1 MNVCILG
8 SSGGYA
14 FDYLLMAMKL
24 GVVSAKVNRIIT
36 DRPCRTNEV
45 AKKHNI
51 NSIIIKQD
59 MSIDRDTYSDL
70 LLNEIPKNT
79 DIVLIGLRRLI
90 SGKILFK
97 FKNKI
102 VNTHPSLLPSYKGYG
117 ANNKLLNEGKTVFG
131 GCSCHIVN
139 DLPDD
144 GPIIMQS
151 VLPLGFN
158 ENLADWELKLWHH
171 QKYNLSQTVQFF
183 SDNRIKVTNGKVI
196 IKNANYG
203 SLPTNPSI
211 EIDFSKV
218 DELFKIE
225 Q

>member
-97 FKNKI
+97 FKNKNKII
-102 VNTHPSLLPSYKGYG
+102 VSSDHDYLIRNFFL
-117 ANNKLLNEGKTVFG
+117 ARENNL
-131 GCSCHIVN
+131 
-139 DLPDD
+139 
-144 GPIIMQS
+144 
-151 VLPLGFN
+151 
-158 ENLADWELKLWHH
+158 
-171 QKYNLSQTVQFF
+171 
-183 SDNRIKVTNGKVI
+183 TNHFRFYISSG
-196 IKNANYG
+196 
-203 SLPTNPSI
+203 
-211 EIDFSKV
+211 
-218 DELFKIE
+218 
-225 Q
+225 